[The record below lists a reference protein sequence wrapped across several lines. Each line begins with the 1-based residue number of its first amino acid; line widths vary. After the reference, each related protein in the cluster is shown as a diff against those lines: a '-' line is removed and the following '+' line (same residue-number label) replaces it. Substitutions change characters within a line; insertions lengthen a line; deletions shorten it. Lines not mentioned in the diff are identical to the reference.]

1 MLTILLN
8 KYVCIEKMKTEGENE
23 RLILEA
29 AEAEFLEKGYN
40 GAKTTSIA
48 KRAGV
53 THAMLHYYYR
63 TKENLFDMVFRE
75 KVRILATS
83 FEQIL
88 SDGLSFEEAITNFI
102 HAHFDFLRQNPRLLN
117 FVYNEVLS
125 NKENR
130 DMLHKSVFPILSKV
144 YAKMEEL
151 VEDEV
156 AKGVIGPIKPLDLIL
171 NIVSLN
177 VITFMTYP
185 VMKEFAADQSDEFYT
200 RVLEEREESNVRFI
214 LNALKK

>member
-1 MLTILLN
+1 
-8 KYVCIEKMKTEGENE
+8 MKTESENE

-40 GAKTTSIA
+40 GAKTTAIA
-48 KRAGV
+48 QKAGV

-75 KVRILATS
+75 KVQVLATS

-88 SDGLSFEEAITNFI
+88 CDGLPFEEAITNFI
-102 HAHFDFLRQNPRLLN
+102 HMHFQFIRQNPRLIY

-130 DMLHKSVFPILSKV
+130 DMLHKSVFPILSKI
-144 YAKMEEL
+144 YARMEKL
-151 VEDEV
+151 VGREV
-156 AKGVIGPIKPLDLIL
+156 AMGTIRPIKPLDLIL

-177 VITFMTYP
+177 MITFMIYP
-185 VMKEFAADQSDEFYT
+185 VMKEFVADQSDEYYI
-200 RVLEEREESNVRFI
+200 RVLKEREESNISFI
-214 LNALKK
+214 LNALKNKGCY